1 MAIIFALA
9 HFSDLNF
16 RISFGAGDHSVA
28 RRRRRV
34 IQFNG
39 QWKRKSKKESNGVAP
54 ALFRPVEAPFG
65 ALRL

>member
-1 MAIIFALA
+1 MMWANWILA

-16 RISFGAGDHSVA
+16 RISSGASGSRVA

-39 QWKRKSKKESNGVAP
+39 QWKQKSKKEANGAVTIS
-54 ALFRPVEAPFG
+54 
-65 ALRL
+65 